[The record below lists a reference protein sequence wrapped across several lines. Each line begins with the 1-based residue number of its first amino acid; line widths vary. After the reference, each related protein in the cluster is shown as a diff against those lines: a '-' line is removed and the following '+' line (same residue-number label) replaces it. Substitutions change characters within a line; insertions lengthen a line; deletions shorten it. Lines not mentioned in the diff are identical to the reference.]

1 MCEQGTFSL
10 SMERTRQ
17 QVVESHLRKIV
28 KRPDFPTFSEHLG
41 QVMKIAADNETSL
54 RQITNIIL
62 KDFGLTLKLLKTAN
76 SASYNRSGKPILT
89 VTHAVSLLG
98 LDAIRDV
105 ASGLLLFQHFR
116 RKSAGLRE
124 LMLLSVLSASHARET
139 AKQIEFPRIEEAYLC
154 GMFRNLGEVL
164 VAGYLPR
171 KYAAVLARIK
181 ELGLTERVAC
191 LRVIECNYEDLGRA
205 AARLWNMPDRV
216 RLCMKAEHSR
226 YAQPFRSELQVLEA
240 VTMFSHGLTDAV
252 YRQHQLLVKAR
263 INELILKHGPVLGL
277 RRDVIEV
284 IIRQGLEDSKSTFE
298 TLKVPLDELRLQNQ
312 TEAALEALDSP
323 EDLEIQGAEAEALE
337 PGAYM
342 LEKLTE
348 EVELMVC
355 SGGASDINRLVLM
368 VLETVYRGAG
378 LHRVLFGLVS
388 PDHTWVRGRL
398 GLGEDI
404 DEFLDE
410 FSFPL
415 SIRAGP
421 VANALLGKQDLYIN
435 DGRYNHSEFG
445 RITNAASFGILP
457 ICSDGVALG
466 CLYFDRGKDPA
477 PIGEEMRFLL
487 SRLRN
492 LAGEAIGLSR
502 QPAEVVS

>member
-1 MCEQGTFSL
+1 
-10 SMERTRQ
+10 MERTRQ
-17 QVVESHLRKIV
+17 QVVESLLHKIV

-41 QVMKIAADNETSL
+41 QVMKIAANDETSL
-54 RQITNIIL
+54 RQITHIIL

-76 SASYNRSGKPILT
+76 SAYYNRSGKPILT

-139 AKQIEFPRIEEAYLC
+139 AKQIEYPRIEEAYLC

-171 KYAAVLARIK
+171 KYAAVLARMK

-205 AARLWNMPDRV
+205 AARGWNMPDRV
-216 RLCMKAEHSR
+216 RLCMKAEQSR
-226 YAQPFRSELQVLEA
+226 FAKTLKSELEVLEA

-252 YRQHQLLVKAR
+252 YRQDPR
-263 INELILKHGPVLGL
+263 LIKGRLNGLIVKHGPVLGVK
-277 RRDVIEV
+277 RDAIEV
-284 IIRQGLEDSKSTFE
+284 IVRQGLEDSKSTFE
-298 TLKVPLDELRLQNQ
+298 TLKVPLDELRLRNQ
-312 TEAALEALDSP
+312 TEAALESLDSP
-323 EDLEIQGAEAEALE
+323 EDLEIRGAEEVVLE
-337 PGAYM
+337 PGANL

-348 EVELMVC
+348 EVELLVC
-355 SGGASDINRLVLM
+355 TGRACAINQIVLM
-368 VLETVYRGAG
+368 VLESVYRGG
-378 LHRVLFGLVS
+378 GFRRVLFGLVS
-388 PDHTWVRGRL
+388 PDRASVRGRL
-398 GLGEDI
+398 GLGEEI
-404 DEFLDE
+404 DQFLQE

-415 SIRAGP
+415 SMRAGP
-421 VANALLGKQDLYIN
+421 VANALLGGRDLYIN
-435 DGRYNHSEFG
+435 DGRYNQSAFG
-445 RITNAASFGILP
+445 RIANTASFGILP
-457 ICSDGVALG
+457 ICIDGVALG

-477 PIGEEMRFLL
+477 PIGEEMRFQL
-487 SRLRN
+487 SRLRH

-502 QPAEVVS
+502 KPAAVVS